1 MEVVD
6 EKLLLGPFDDVLEL
20 PLDDSERELELLAEL
35 MDDTRLLDVDS
46 VDELT
51 LLKDEPLDETPEL
64 LEVDGLDEL
73 ERLLSLDDGLEDG
86 IDDGLE
92 DALEDELLDELE
104 LLLELEL
111 ELELELKMRG
121 SIGSESNPKLGGMET
136 ARVWH
141 WYRRRFP
148 FPCTAI
154 SQRM

>member
-1 MEVVD
+1 MVD
-6 EKLLLGPFDDVLEL
+6 ERLLLGPFDDALEL

-35 MDDTRLLDVDS
+35 MDDTWLLDVDG

-51 LLKDEPLDETPEL
+51 LLRDEPLDETGEL
-64 LEVDGLDEL
+64 LELDWLDRLEL
-73 ERLLSLDDGLEDG
+73 LLSLDDGL
-86 IDDGLE
+86 DDG
-92 DALEDELLDELE
+92 LEDELLDELLE
-104 LLLELEL
+104 LLELEL
-111 ELELELKMRG
+111 ELELNMSG

-154 SQRM
+154 SQRT